1 MPVAPGRLV
10 GTDRTCPGCHHA
22 PSLARRF
29 STSSSSP
36 AVPANGSSTCPAFG
50 ALHVYQLAPCD
61 WLVSDVGRDN
71 EGRGADLIAALTVLF
86 AGSSLDL
93 WGPLVAGAA
102 VMQALNE
109 ICRRASRM

>member
-1 MPVAPGRLV
+1 MPSRAKSRPEVQHIVVEPCGPGEWIV
-10 GTDRTCPGCHHA
+10 DVPG
-22 PSLARRF
+22 LRR
-29 STSSSSP
+29 
-36 AVPANGSSTCPAFG
+36 
-50 ALHVYQLAPCD
+50 ALDVYQLAPCD
-61 WLVSDVGRDN
+61 WLVSEVGRDN